1 MCGVLPDALKRV
13 RGEDRLMRRIV
24 ITLDEVSAP
33 RGQLEPTGAPAR
45 AFDGWLQL
53 IAALEDCLQA
63 MRNHETPST
72 PALEADS

>member
-1 MCGVLPDALKRV
+1 MCGGLPDALERS
-13 RGEDRLMRRIV
+13 RGEHRPMRRIV
-24 ITLDEVSAP
+24 VKLDEVSAP
-33 RGQLEPTGAPAR
+33 RGQLEHTGVPAR

-63 MRNHETPST
+63 MRDDETPGT